1 MGMTKIVA
9 SLMLSTAL
17 LPAMLS
23 KADTTTKPANN
34 QETVEPVTE
43 TTYESTAT
51 GTANQT
57 RLVTTTLSQQTT
69 GSQAS
74 SQATSGTQSGVAQ
87 SAEGTSQTSASS
99 ATSATSAET
108 PASQVSSSSV
118 SKSAAAAGSDTQ
130 IKASAPTSLA
140 NNAESL
146 AASAA
151 EASTAASVASVK
163 ASAAT
168 SATASTATSVAASAT
183 SVANANSA
191 VATESSV
198 ASVASHAVVPEAETL
213 VTAPVAATPAPQPEV
228 YVAEAD
234 RVTARVSPQ
243 QYFLDEIKA
252 GAIAGWHKYQV
263 LPSVTAA
270 QAILESGW
278 GASELAKKGNNLFGI
293 KGSYNGQSIVFNTQE
308 WDGHRYITVKAAFRK
323 YPNWSASVE
332 DHGAFLVENPR
343 YKNLLGVTDYRRVA
357 ALLQQDGYATDPHY
371 ASSLINV
378 IRSYYLQD
386 WDSEALG
393 GQPGQ
398 DNGNQGQVTP
408 ESGRYTFTQ
417 ATPIHNTTD
426 KNSAVVGT
434 YEAGESVYYNA
445 KVNANGQTWLQYLS
459 YSGMNHYVMIK
470 DATPAPAPGPVAP
483 TTPSNTLPS
492 TGSYTFTVN
501 TNIRNGAS
509 KGAAIA
515 GHYDA
520 GQKVNYNGTVQAD
533 GLTWLRYVSYSG
545 ATHYVATSG
554 DDVVAAPKPEVQNV
568 SGFYQFT
575 QNTAIKS
582 AADNNSNT
590 VGTYG
595 AGERVYYNAKVTV
608 GGQTWLRYVSYSGAT
623 HYVQVTPANVGPNLS
638 QAVVTP
644 ATGAYHFTHTTA
656 IKNAADRN
664 SATVG
669 TYYAGN
675 TVYYNAKVTVNGQ
688 TWLRYQS
695 YSGASHYVEV
705 GAVTSQAD
713 RVTPQKGSFRFTT
726 TTNIRTAPTTRAG
739 VVGEYYAGDVVYYD
753 GTVKA
758 EGYTWL
764 RYLSRSGAIH
774 YVAIV
779 R

>member
-1 MGMTKIVA
+1 
-9 SLMLSTAL
+9 MLSTAL

-23 KADTTTKPANN
+23 KADTTTKPVNN

-43 TTYESTAT
+43 TTHESTAT

-57 RLVTTTLSQQTT
+57 RLVTTTLGQQTT

-74 SQATSGTQSGVAQ
+74 SQATSETQSNVAK
-87 SAEGTSQTSASS
+87 SAEGTSATSASS
-99 ATSATSAET
+99 AKPATSAET

-118 SKSAAAAGSDTQ
+118 SKSEAAAGSDTQ

-146 AASAA
+146 AASATA
-151 EASTAASVASVK
+151 STAASAAAVSTAASEKASKEASAAASTAASVA
-163 ASAAT
+163 ASAA
-168 SATASTATSVAASAT
+168 

-191 VATESSV
+191 VATESAV

-213 VTAPVAATPAPQPEV
+213 VTAPAAAKPAPQPEV
-228 YVAEAD
+228 FVAEAD

-278 GASELAKKGNNLFGI
+278 GGSRLAQDGNNLFGI
-293 KGSYNGQSIVFNTQE
+293 KGSYHGQSIDFYTQE
-308 WDGHRYITVKAAFRK
+308 WDGHQYITVRAAFRK

-343 YKNLLGVTDYRRVA
+343 YKNLLGVTDYRRVT

-371 ASSLINV
+371 ASQLISIIHSN
-378 IRSYYLQD
+378 YLQD

-398 DNGNQGQVTP
+398 NNGNQGQVTP

-434 YEAGESVYYNA
+434 YEAGDSVYYNA
-445 KVNANGQTWLQYLS
+445 KVNTNGQTWLQYLS

-470 DATPAPAPGPVAP
+470 DATPAPAPAPAPGPVAP
-483 TTPSNTLPS
+483 TTPSNPVPS

-568 SGFYQFT
+568 SGYYQFT

-608 GGQTWLRYVSYSGAT
+608 GGQTWLRYVAYSGAT

-644 ATGAYHFTHTTA
+644 ATGAYHFTQTTA

-669 TYYAGN
+669 TYYAGD
-675 TVYYNAKVTVNGQ
+675 TVYYNAKVTANGQ

-713 RVTPQKGSFRFTT
+713 RITPQKGSFRFTT

-739 VVGEYYAGDVVYYD
+739 IVGEYFTGDVVYYD

-774 YVAIV
+774 YVAVI

>member
-1 MGMTKIVA
+1 
-9 SLMLSTAL
+9 MLSTAL

-23 KADTTTKPANN
+23 KADTTTKPVNN

-57 RLVTTTLSQQTT
+57 RLVTTTLGQQTT

-74 SQATSGTQSGVAQ
+74 SQATSETQSNVAQ
-87 SAEGTSQTSASS
+87 SAEGTSQASASS

-146 AASAA
+146 AVSAA
-151 EASTAASVASVK
+151 EASTAASVASAK

-168 SATASTATSVAASAT
+168 SATASTAASVAASAA

-213 VTAPVAATPAPQPEV
+213 VTAPAAATPAPQPEV
-228 YVAEAD
+228 FVAEAD

-293 KGSYNGQSIVFNTQE
+293 KGSYNGQSIYFYTQE
-308 WDGHRYITVKAAFRK
+308 WDGNHYITVKAAFRK

-343 YKNLLGVTDYRRVA
+343 YKNLLGVTDYRRVT

-371 ASSLINV
+371 ASQLISIIHSN
-378 IRSYYLQD
+378 YLQD

-434 YEAGESVYYNA
+434 YEAGDSVYYNA
-445 KVNANGQTWLQYLS
+445 KVDTNGQTWLQYLS

-470 DATPAPAPGPVAP
+470 DATPAPGPVAP

-533 GLTWLRYVSYSG
+533 RLTWLRYVSYSG

-575 QNTAIKS
+575 
-582 AADNNSNT
+582 
-590 VGTYG
+590 
-595 AGERVYYNAKVTV
+595 
-608 GGQTWLRYVSYSGAT
+608 
-623 HYVQVTPANVGPNLS
+623 
-638 QAVVTP
+638 
-644 ATGAYHFTHTTA
+644 
-656 IKNAADRN
+656 
-664 SATVG
+664 
-669 TYYAGN
+669 
-675 TVYYNAKVTVNGQ
+675 
-688 TWLRYQS
+688 
-695 YSGASHYVEV
+695 
-705 GAVTSQAD
+705 
-713 RVTPQKGSFRFTT
+713 
-726 TTNIRTAPTTRAG
+726 
-739 VVGEYYAGDVVYYD
+739 
-753 GTVKA
+753 
-758 EGYTWL
+758 
-764 RYLSRSGAIH
+764 
-774 YVAIV
+774 
-779 R
+779 